1 MRGSGAAGGTLN
13 PALLADLVLL
23 LHAAFVAFVVLGFA
37 LVWVGHWRGWQWI
50 ANRSFRSLHL
60 AAITFVALESLL
72 GMVCPLTQW
81 EAALR
86 GGTPERSFVAR
97 AVHAVLFHDFPEW
110 VFTVLYVAFAALTA
124 ATIRLVP
131 MAPARR

>member
-1 MRGSGAAGGTLN
+1 MTAS
-13 PALLADLVLL
+13 LLADFVLL
-23 LHAAFVAFVVLGFA
+23 VHAAFVGFVVLGFA
-37 LVWVGHWRGWQWI
+37 LVWVGHWRSWRWI
-50 ANRSFRSLHL
+50 GNRTFRALHL
-60 AAITFVALESLL
+60 AAITCVALESLV

-110 VFTVLYVAFAALTA
+110 VFTTLYVAFAAVTA
-124 ATIRLVP
+124 ATIRVVP
-131 MAPARR
+131 LDPARR